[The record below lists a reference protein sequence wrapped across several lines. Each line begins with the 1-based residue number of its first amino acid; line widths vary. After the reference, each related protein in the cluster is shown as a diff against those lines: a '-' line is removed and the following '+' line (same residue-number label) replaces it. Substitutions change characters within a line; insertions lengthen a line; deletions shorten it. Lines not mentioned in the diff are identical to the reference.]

1 VFGRDAVYHVDG
13 GMTSLWAAL
22 ALPQTRPNSYHG
34 IMEFGMLG
42 TGIPAAVGSKLG
54 APQREVVCITG
65 DGAAGFNVMEL
76 ETAAREKLK
85 LTVVVMAESEWT
97 MEIPNEMARWGRTF
111 GTTTGEVRW
120 DRVAEGLG
128 CRGEYVDTIEALPAA
143 LARCKAH
150 AGPALVNVR
159 TSKLANLSVPEAGMA
174 RFFEVYFGPSA

>member
-1 VFGRDAVYHVDG
+1 MTEIIG
-13 GMTSLWAAL
+13 GDLLARAL
-22 ALPQTRPNSYHG
+22 ANEGVRYV
-34 IMEFGMLG
+34 MEFGMLG
-42 TGIPAAVGSKLG
+42 TGIPAAVGSKIG

-143 LARCKAH
+143 LARCQAH
-150 AGPALVNVR
+150 AGAALVSVR